1 MNTYPLLQSQ
11 LGMFFDCI
19 KYPNVRQYNLPSI
32 TSLPADVDLDRVE
45 ESIKKI
51 YAARKELRLRFMID
65 SDGNP
70 RQYVDDSHELHV
82 VRRKMSEAEF
92 QDYAYGAFI
101 RPFDIMGD
109 EPLVRWELITTEKQN
124 YQLTDIHHLV
134 CDGMTYTPT
143 LSQRDLPLA
152 YNGEPLP
159 EHPYG
164 MLEAAVDEAASM
176 NTETYERAKAYY
188 HDKFAGMEL
197 ATLSAR
203 PENPVGIMDRESSFI
218 CTDTVDHWC
227 KENGIAVN
235 LLFQAAFS
243 YALSMILREDK
254 VAYTTLNHGRLDK
267 RLREAYGM
275 YVRTVPVMSE
285 IKSGQSVREYIQSFR
300 SELMST
306 VRYGA
311 YPFTHF
317 CRDLGMVPG
326 ICFNFQALTTMKE
339 EFWFG
344 DIHTAFSQ
352 QDRGELFNDMEAF
365 IFLTNGMY
373 EIRME
378 SSSAMN
384 SRSMMRVMADSIKN
398 CMEQMMKDVDA
409 PIRDITLVSEEEK
422 AALMELGAGKQLDIN
437 LDETFAHLFVRQAK
451 QTPDALAVSDVD
463 SEFTYREMDEQSDT
477 LAHLLLSKG
486 IEADDFVC
494 VMLDR
499 TKYFPLTVLAIHKAG
514 AAYTPL
520 DLEYPNE
527 RLSYMVEN
535 SESKVV
541 ITTHEVLAAK
551 KAEGGLELGDIQI
564 IFLDDQDLSMKT
576 EPVLQTKP
584 EGLAYMIYTSGSTGL
599 PKGVML
605 HQRGLRSYIAS
616 MIDILGITSQDR
628 ISNHRPFSFDAHIQ
642 DLYPAL
648 TVGGSIHIIPTAIR
662 KEMKGLRD
670 FIVSHQVTGGSY
682 TTSLGAML
690 LSSYELPMR
699 YMTLTGEKMIG
710 LVSGK
715 VHLVNGYGP
724 TECTDLISAYH
735 LEEGRVYDDIPIG
748 RPMANSY
755 CFIVDQHNNLVPRGV
770 AGELC
775 FASVQVGCGYWKLP
789 EQTAKVFVDCP
800 FLPLQSDGKPMRM
813 YHTGDLCRWNEE
825 GQIMYSGRID
835 SQVKLRG
842 FRIELGEIETQAQK
856 VEGIQQAVA
865 MVREV
870 AGMQHLILYYKVKDG
885 ASVSEE
891 RMRDHMSQSKLA
903 EYMQPEV
910 YMQLEQFPFN
920 SSGKVNRK
928 ALPMPEIRLAEIVAP
943 ESEAEKQLFKIAAGI
958 LGHDKFGVTTNLISI
973 GLTSLSAM
981 KFGAQVDQQMGWQL
995 KTNDIMKSPT
1005 LRQLAT
1011 IGEQQG
1017 KESQGVFKGIK
1028 SADNGADKPVR
1039 KKIDLFA
1046 KKK

>member
-1 MNTYPLLQSQ
+1 MKTYPLLQSQ

-19 KYPNVRQYNLPSI
+19 KYPDVRQYNLPSI
-32 TSLPADVDLDRVE
+32 TPMTPEVDLDQIE
-45 ESIKKI
+45 TSIQKI
-51 YAARKELRLRFMID
+51 FKARKELRIRFMID
-65 SDGNP
+65 KDGNP
-70 RQYVDDSHELHV
+70 RQYVDENRQLKV
-82 VRRKMSEAEF
+82 VRRKMSEAEL
-92 QDYAYGAFI
+92 QEYAYGAFI

-109 EPLVRWELITTEKQN
+109 EPLIRWELITTEKQS
-124 YQLTDIHHLV
+124 YQLTDIHHLI
-134 CDGMTYTPT
+134 CDGMTYTPILT
-143 LSQRDLPLA
+143 QKEFPFV
-152 YNGEPLP
+152 YNGGELT
-159 EHPYG
+159 ENPYG
-164 MLEAAVDEAASM
+164 MLEAAEDEATSFE
-176 NTETYERAKAYY
+176 TESYEKAKAFYME
-188 HDKFAGMEL
+188 KFSGMEL
-197 ATLSAR
+197 ATLSPR
-203 PENPVGIMDRESSFI
+203 PENPVGMMARESSYVNI
-218 CTDTVDHWC
+218 NQVDAWC
-227 KENGIAVN
+227 KEQGIAVN

-254 VAYTTLNHGRLDK
+254 VAYTTLNHGRMDK

-275 YVRTVPVMSE
+275 FVRTVPVMSE
-285 IKSGQSVREYIQSFR
+285 IKEGQTVREYIQSFR
-300 SELMST
+300 GELMSSI
-306 VRYGA
+306 RYGA

-326 ICFNFQALTTMKE
+326 ICFNYQAIPGMKE

-344 DIHTAFSQ
+344 DIHCRGYQ
-352 QDRGELFNDMEAF
+352 QDRGELFNDLEAF
-365 IFLTNGMY
+365 IFLTDENY

-384 SRSMMRVMADSIKN
+384 SHTTMRIMADSIKN
-398 CMEQMMKDVDA
+398 CLEQMMEQVDS
-409 PIRDITLVSEEEK
+409 PVQKISLVNEADK
-422 AALMELGAGKQLDIN
+422 VALIELGAGKKLDIN
-437 LDETFAHLFVRQAK
+437 LNETFAELFVRQAK
-451 QTPDALAVSDVD
+451 KTPDALAVSDMN
-463 SEFTYREMDEQSDT
+463 SELTYQQMDEQSDT
-477 LAHLLLSKG
+477 LAHLLIDKG
-486 IEADDFVC
+486 IKANDFVC

-499 TKYFPLTVLAIHKAG
+499 TKDFPLTVLAIHKAA

-541 ITTHEVLAAK
+541 ITTHEVYAAK
-551 KAEGGLELGDIQI
+551 MAEGGLELGNIQMI
-564 IFLDDQDLSMKT
+564 YLDEIDLTKKT
-576 EPVLQTKP
+576 DPVLLTKP

-616 MIDILGITSQDR
+616 MTDILGITDKDR

-642 DLYPAL
+642 DLYPAI
-648 TVGGSIHIIPTAIR
+648 TVGGSIHIMPTAIR

-670 FIVSHQVTGGSY
+670 FIVSHQITGGSY

-690 LSSYELPMR
+690 LDSYELPLR

-710 LVSGK
+710 LVSDK

-735 LEEGRVYDDIPIG
+735 LDKGRVYDDIPIG

-755 CFIVDQHNNLVPRGV
+755 CFIVDQNNNLVPRGV

-789 EQTAKVFVDCP
+789 EQTEKVFGDCP
-800 FLPLQSDGKPMRM
+800 FLPLQADGKPMRM
-813 YHTGDLCRWNEE
+813 YHTGDLCRWNDED
-825 GQIMYSGRID
+825 QIMYSGRID

-870 AGMQHLILYYKVKDG
+870 LGVQHLILYYTVKDG
-885 ASVSEE
+885 YRVTDNQIRTFLE
-891 RMRDHMSQSKLA
+891 QTKLA

-910 YMQLEQFPFN
+910 YMQLESFPFN

-928 ALPMPEIRLAEIVAP
+928 VLPLPEIKAEEVVAP
-943 ESEAEKQLFKIAAGI
+943 ETDTERTLFNIASAI
-958 LGHDKFGVTTNLISI
+958 LGHDKFGMTTNLISI
-973 GLTSLSAM
+973 GMTSLSAM
-981 KFGAQVDQQMGWQL
+981 KFGAQVEQQLGWQL
-995 KTNDIMKSPT
+995 KTNDIMRTPT
-1005 LRQLAT
+1005 LRQLAA
-1011 IGEQQG
+1011 IGGTQH
-1017 KESQGVFKGIK
+1017 QGVFKDMK
-1028 SADNGADKPVR
+1028 MSDNGEAKPIR

>member
-1 MNTYPLLQSQ
+1 MKTYPLLQSQ

-19 KYPNVRQYNLPSI
+19 KFPDVRQYNLPSI
-32 TSLPADVDLDRVE
+32 TPLTPEVDLDQIE
-45 ESIKKI
+45 TSIQKI
-51 YAARKELRLRFMID
+51 FKARKELRIRFMID
-65 SDGNP
+65 KDGNP
-70 RQYVDDSHELHV
+70 RQYVDENRQLKV

-92 QDYAYGAFI
+92 QEYAYGAFI

-109 EPLVRWELITTEKQN
+109 EPLIRWELITTEKQS
-124 YQLTDIHHLV
+124 YQLTDIHHLI
-134 CDGMTYTPT
+134 CDGMTYTPILT
-143 LSQRDLPLA
+143 QKEFPFV
-152 YNGEPLP
+152 YNGGELT
-159 EHPYG
+159 EIPYG
-164 MLEAAVDEAASM
+164 MLEAAEDEATSFE
-176 NTETYERAKAYY
+176 TESYEKAKAFYVE
-188 HDKFAGMEL
+188 KFSGMEL
-197 ATLSAR
+197 ATLSPR
-203 PENPVGIMDRESSFI
+203 PENPVGMMARESAYVN
-218 CTDTVDHWC
+218 TNQVDAWC
-227 KENGIAVN
+227 KEQGIAVN

-254 VAYTTLNHGRLDK
+254 VAYTTLNHGRMDK

-275 YVRTVPVMSE
+275 FVRTVPVMSE
-285 IKSGQSVREYIQSFR
+285 IKEGQTVREYIQSFR
-300 SELMST
+300 GELMSSI
-306 VRYGA
+306 RYGA

-326 ICFNFQALTTMKE
+326 ICFNYQAIPGMKE

-344 DIHTAFSQ
+344 DIHCRGYQ
-352 QDRGELFNDMEAF
+352 QDRGELFNDLEAF
-365 IFLTNGMY
+365 IFLTDENY

-384 SRSMMRVMADSIKN
+384 NHTTMRIMADSIKN
-398 CMEQMMKDVDA
+398 CLEQMMEQIDSPVQK
-409 PIRDITLVSEEEK
+409 ISLVNEADK
-422 AALMELGAGKQLDIN
+422 VALIELGAGKKLDIN
-437 LDETFAHLFVRQAK
+437 LNETFAELFVRQAK
-451 QTPDALAVSDVD
+451 KTPAALAVSDMN
-463 SEFTYREMDEQSDT
+463 SELTYQQMDEQSDT
-477 LAHLLLSKG
+477 LAHLLIDKG
-486 IEADDFVC
+486 IKANDFVC

-499 TKYFPLTVLAIHKAG
+499 TKDFPLTVLAIHKAA

-541 ITTHEVLAAK
+541 ITTHEVYAAK
-551 KAEGGLELGDIQI
+551 MAEGGLELGNIQMI
-564 IFLDDQDLSMKT
+564 YLDEIDLTKKT
-576 EPVLQTKP
+576 DPVLLTKP

-616 MIDILGITSQDR
+616 MTDILGITDKDR

-642 DLYPAL
+642 DLYPAI
-648 TVGGSIHIIPTAIR
+648 TVGGSIHIMPTAIR

-670 FIVSHQVTGGSY
+670 FIVSHQITGGSY

-690 LSSYELPMR
+690 LDSYELPLR

-710 LVSGK
+710 LVSDK

-735 LEEGRVYDDIPIG
+735 LDKGRVYDDIPIG

-755 CFIVDQHNNLVPRGV
+755 CFIVDQNNNLVPRGV

-789 EQTAKVFVDCP
+789 EQTEKVFGDCP
-800 FLPLQSDGKPMRM
+800 FLPLQADGKPMRM
-813 YHTGDLCRWNEE
+813 YHTGDLCRWNDED
-825 GQIMYSGRID
+825 QIMYSGRID

-870 AGMQHLILYYKVKDG
+870 LGVQHLILYYTVKDG
-885 ASVSEE
+885 YHVTDNQIRTFLE
-891 RMRDHMSQSKLA
+891 QTKLA

-910 YMQLEQFPFN
+910 YMQLESFPFN

-928 ALPMPEIRLAEIVAP
+928 VLPLPEIKAEEVVAP
-943 ESEAEKQLFKIAAGI
+943 ETETERTLFNIASAI
-958 LGHDKFGVTTNLISI
+958 LGHDKFGMTTNLISI
-973 GLTSLSAM
+973 GMTSLSAM
-981 KFGAQVDQQMGWQL
+981 KFGAQVEQQLGWQL
-995 KTNDIMKSPT
+995 KTNDIMRTPT
-1005 LRQLAT
+1005 LRQLAA
-1011 IGEQQG
+1011 IGGTQH
-1017 KESQGVFKGIK
+1017 QGVFKGMK
-1028 SADNGADKPVR
+1028 MSDNGEAKPIR

>member
-1 MNTYPLLQSQ
+1 MKTYPLLQSQ

-19 KYPNVRQYNLPSI
+19 KFPDVRQYNLPSI
-32 TSLPADVDLDRVE
+32 TPLTPEVDLDQIE
-45 ESIKKI
+45 TAIQKI
-51 YAARKELRLRFMID
+51 FKARKELRIRFMID
-65 SDGNP
+65 KDGNP
-70 RQYVDDSHELHV
+70 RQYVDENRQLKV
-82 VRRKMSEAEF
+82 VRRKMSEAEL
-92 QDYAYGAFI
+92 QEYAYGAFI

-109 EPLVRWELITTEKQN
+109 EPLIRWELITTEKQS

-134 CDGMTYTPT
+134 CDGMTYTPILT
-143 LSQRDLPLA
+143 QKEFPFA
-152 YNGEPLP
+152 YNGGELT
-159 EHPYG
+159 ENPYG
-164 MLEAAVDEAASM
+164 MLEAAEDEATSFE
-176 NTETYERAKAYY
+176 TESYEKAKAFYME
-188 HDKFAGMEL
+188 KFAGMEL
-197 ATLSAR
+197 ATLSPR
-203 PENPVGIMDRESSFI
+203 PENPVGMMARESSYVNI
-218 CTDTVDHWC
+218 NQVDAWC
-227 KENGIAVN
+227 KEQGIAVN

-254 VAYTTLNHGRLDK
+254 VAYTTLNHGRMDK

-275 YVRTVPVMSE
+275 FVRTVPVMSE
-285 IKSGQSVREYIQSFR
+285 IKEGQTVREYIQSFR
-300 SELMST
+300 GELMSSI
-306 VRYGA
+306 RYGA

-326 ICFNFQALTTMKE
+326 ICFNYQAIPGMKE

-344 DIHTAFSQ
+344 DIHCRGYQ
-352 QDRGELFNDMEAF
+352 QDRGELFNDLEAF
-365 IFLTNGMY
+365 IFLTDENY

-384 SRSMMRVMADSIKN
+384 SHTTMRIMADSIKN
-398 CMEQMMKDVDA
+398 CLEQMMEQIDSPVQK
-409 PIRDITLVSEEEK
+409 ISLVNEADK
-422 AALMELGAGKQLDIN
+422 AALIELGAGKKLDIN
-437 LDETFAHLFVRQAK
+437 LNETFAELFVRQAK
-451 QTPDALAVSDVD
+451 KTPAALAVSDMN
-463 SEFTYREMDEQSDT
+463 SELTYQQMDEQSDT
-477 LAHLLLSKG
+477 LAHLLIDKG
-486 IEADDFVC
+486 IKANDFVC

-499 TKYFPLTVLAIHKAG
+499 TKDFPLTVLAIHKAA

-541 ITTHEVLAAK
+541 ITTHEVYAAK
-551 KAEGGLELGDIQI
+551 MAEGGLELGNIQI
-564 IFLDDQDLSMKT
+564 IYLDEIDLTKKT
-576 EPVLQTKP
+576 DPVLLTKP

-616 MIDILGITSQDR
+616 MTDILGITDKDR

-642 DLYPAL
+642 DLYPAI
-648 TVGGSIHIIPTAIR
+648 TVGGSIHIMPTAIR

-670 FIVSHQVTGGSY
+670 FIVSHQITGGSY

-690 LSSYELPMR
+690 LDSYELPLR

-710 LVSGK
+710 LVSDK

-735 LEEGRVYDDIPIG
+735 LDKGRVYDDIPIG

-755 CFIVDQHNNLVPRGV
+755 CFIVDQNNNLVPRGV

-789 EQTAKVFVDCP
+789 EQTEKVFGDCP
-800 FLPLQSDGKPMRM
+800 FLPLQADGKPMRM
-813 YHTGDLCRWNEE
+813 YHTGDLCRWNDED
-825 GQIMYSGRID
+825 QIMYSGRID

-870 AGMQHLILYYKVKDG
+870 LGVQHLILYYTVKDG
-885 ASVSEE
+885 YHVTDNQIRTFLE
-891 RMRDHMSQSKLA
+891 QTKLA

-910 YMQLEQFPFN
+910 YMQLESFPFN

-928 ALPMPEIRLAEIVAP
+928 VLPLPEIKAEEVVAP
-943 ESEAEKQLFKIAAGI
+943 ETETERTLFNIASAI
-958 LGHDKFGVTTNLISI
+958 LGHDKFGMTTNLISI
-973 GLTSLSAM
+973 GMTSLSAM
-981 KFGAQVDQQMGWQL
+981 KFGAQVEQQLGWQL
-995 KTNDIMKSPT
+995 KTNDIMRTPT
-1005 LRQLAT
+1005 LRQLAA
-1011 IGEQQG
+1011 IGGTQHQG
-1017 KESQGVFKGIK
+1017 IFKDMK
-1028 SADNGADKPVR
+1028 MSDNGEAKPIR

>member
-1 MNTYPLLQSQ
+1 MKTYPLLQSQ

-19 KYPNVRQYNLPSI
+19 KFPDVRQYNLPSI
-32 TSLPADVDLDRVE
+32 TPLTPEVDLDQIE
-45 ESIKKI
+45 TAIQKI
-51 YAARKELRLRFMID
+51 FKARKELRIRFMID
-65 SDGNP
+65 KDGNP
-70 RQYVDDSHELHV
+70 RQYVDENRQLKV
-82 VRRKMSEAEF
+82 VRRKMSEAEL
-92 QDYAYGAFI
+92 QEYAYGAFI

-109 EPLVRWELITTEKQN
+109 EPLVRWELITTEKQS

-134 CDGMTYTPT
+134 CDGMTYTPILT
-143 LSQRDLPLA
+143 QKEFPFA
-152 YNGEPLP
+152 YNGGELT
-159 EHPYG
+159 ENPYG
-164 MLEAAVDEAASM
+164 MLEAAEDEATSFK
-176 NTETYERAKAYY
+176 TESYEKAKAFYME
-188 HDKFAGMEL
+188 KFAGMEL
-197 ATLSAR
+197 ATLSPR
-203 PENPVGIMDRESSFI
+203 PENPVGMMARESSYVNI
-218 CTDTVDHWC
+218 NQVDAWC
-227 KENGIAVN
+227 KEQGIAVN

-254 VAYTTLNHGRLDK
+254 VAYTTLNHGRMDK

-275 YVRTVPVMSE
+275 FVRTVPVMSE
-285 IKSGQSVREYIQSFR
+285 IKEGQTVREYIQSFR
-300 SELMST
+300 GELMSSI
-306 VRYGA
+306 RYGA

-326 ICFNFQALTTMKE
+326 ICFNYQAIPGMKE

-344 DIHTAFSQ
+344 DIHCRGYQ
-352 QDRGELFNDMEAF
+352 QDRGELFNDLEAF
-365 IFLTNGMY
+365 IFLTDENY

-384 SRSMMRVMADSIKN
+384 NHTTMRIMADSIKN
-398 CMEQMMKDVDA
+398 CLEQMMEQIDSPVQK
-409 PIRDITLVSEEEK
+409 ISLVNEADK
-422 AALMELGAGKQLDIN
+422 AALIELGAGKKLDIN
-437 LDETFAHLFVRQAK
+437 LNETFAELFVRQAK
-451 QTPDALAVSDVD
+451 KTPAALAVSDMN
-463 SEFTYREMDEQSDT
+463 SELTYQQMDEQSDT
-477 LAHLLLSKG
+477 LAHLLIDKG
-486 IEADDFVC
+486 IKANDFVC

-499 TKYFPLTVLAIHKAG
+499 TKDFPLTVLAIHKAA

-541 ITTHEVLAAK
+541 ITTHEVYAAK
-551 KAEGGLELGDIQI
+551 MAEGGLELGNIQMI
-564 IFLDDQDLSMKT
+564 YLDEIDLTKKT
-576 EPVLQTKP
+576 DPVLLTKP

-616 MIDILGITSQDR
+616 MTDILGITDKDR

-642 DLYPAL
+642 DLYPAI
-648 TVGGSIHIIPTAIR
+648 TVGGSIHIMPTAIR

-670 FIVSHQVTGGSY
+670 FIVSHQITGGSY

-690 LSSYELPMR
+690 LDSYELPLR

-710 LVSGK
+710 LVSDK

-735 LEEGRVYDDIPIG
+735 LDKGRVYDDIPIG

-755 CFIVDQHNNLVPRGV
+755 CFIVDQNNNLVPRGV

-789 EQTAKVFVDCP
+789 EQTEKVFGDCP
-800 FLPLQSDGKPMRM
+800 FLPLQADGKPMRM
-813 YHTGDLCRWNEE
+813 YHTGDLCRWNDED
-825 GQIMYSGRID
+825 QIMYSGRID

-870 AGMQHLILYYKVKDG
+870 LGVQHLILYYTVKDG
-885 ASVSEE
+885 YHVTDNQIRTFLE
-891 RMRDHMSQSKLA
+891 QTKLA

-910 YMQLEQFPFN
+910 YMQLESFPFN

-928 ALPMPEIRLAEIVAP
+928 VLPLPEIKAEEVVAP
-943 ESEAEKQLFKIAAGI
+943 ETDTERTLFNIASAI
-958 LGHDKFGVTTNLISI
+958 LGHDKFGMTTNLISI
-973 GLTSLSAM
+973 GMTSLSAM
-981 KFGAQVDQQMGWQL
+981 KFGAQVEQQLGWQL
-995 KTNDIMKSPT
+995 KTNDIMRTPT
-1005 LRQLAT
+1005 LRQLAA
-1011 IGEQQG
+1011 IGGTQH
-1017 KESQGVFKGIK
+1017 QGVFKDMK
-1028 SADNGADKPVR
+1028 MSDNGEAKPIR

>member
-1 MNTYPLLQSQ
+1 MKTYPLLQSQ

-19 KYPNVRQYNLPSI
+19 KYPDVRQYNLPSI
-32 TSLPADVDLDRVE
+32 TPLTPEVDLDQIE
-45 ESIKKI
+45 TAIQKI
-51 YAARKELRLRFMID
+51 FKARKELRIRFMID
-65 SDGNP
+65 KDGNP
-70 RQYVDDSHELHV
+70 RQYVDENRQLKV
-82 VRRKMSEAEF
+82 VRRKMSEAEL
-92 QDYAYGAFI
+92 QEYAYGAFI

-109 EPLVRWELITTEKQN
+109 EPLVRWELITTEKQS

-134 CDGMTYTPT
+134 CDGMTYTPILT
-143 LSQRDLPLA
+143 QKEFPFA
-152 YNGEPLP
+152 YNGGELT
-159 EHPYG
+159 ENPYG
-164 MLEAAVDEAASM
+164 MLEAAEDEAASFE
-176 NTETYERAKAYY
+176 TESYEKAKAFYME
-188 HDKFAGMEL
+188 KFSGMEL
-197 ATLSAR
+197 ATLSPR
-203 PENPVGIMDRESSFI
+203 PENPVGMMARESSYVNI
-218 CTDTVDHWC
+218 NQVDTWC
-227 KENGIAVN
+227 KEQGIAVN

-254 VAYTTLNHGRLDK
+254 VAYTTLNHGRMDK

-275 YVRTVPVMSE
+275 FVRTVPVMSE
-285 IKSGQSVREYIQSFR
+285 IKEGQTVREYIQSFR
-300 SELMST
+300 GELMSSI
-306 VRYGA
+306 RYGA

-326 ICFNFQALTTMKE
+326 ICFNYQAIPGMKE

-344 DIHTAFSQ
+344 DIHCRGYQ
-352 QDRGELFNDMEAF
+352 QDRGELFNDLEAF
-365 IFLTNGMY
+365 IFLTDENY

-384 SRSMMRVMADSIKN
+384 NHTTMRIMADSIKN
-398 CMEQMMKDVDA
+398 CLEQMMEQIDSPVQK
-409 PIRDITLVSEEEK
+409 ISLVNEADK
-422 AALMELGAGKQLDIN
+422 VALIELGAGKKLDIN
-437 LDETFAHLFVRQAK
+437 LNETFAELFVRQAK
-451 QTPDALAVSDVD
+451 KTPDALAVSDFN
-463 SEFTYREMDEQSDT
+463 SELTYQQMDEQSDT
-477 LAHLLLSKG
+477 LAHLLIDKG
-486 IEADDFVC
+486 IKANDFVC

-499 TKYFPLTVLAIHKAG
+499 TKDFPLTVLAIHKAA

-541 ITTHEVLAAK
+541 ITTHEVYAAK
-551 KAEGGLELGDIQI
+551 MAEGGLELGNIQMI
-564 IFLDDQDLSMKT
+564 YLDEIDLTKKT
-576 EPVLQTKP
+576 DPVLLTKP

-616 MIDILGITSQDR
+616 MTDILGITDKDR

-642 DLYPAL
+642 DLYPAI
-648 TVGGSIHIIPTAIR
+648 TVGGSIHIMPTAIR

-670 FIVSHQVTGGSY
+670 FIVSHQITGGSY

-690 LSSYELPMR
+690 LDSYELPLR

-710 LVSGK
+710 LVSDK

-735 LEEGRVYDDIPIG
+735 LDKGRVYDDIPIG

-755 CFIVDQHNNLVPRGV
+755 CFIVDQNNNLVPRGV

-789 EQTAKVFVDCP
+789 EQTEKVFGDCP
-800 FLPLQSDGKPMRM
+800 FLPLQADGKPMRM
-813 YHTGDLCRWNEE
+813 YHTGDLCRWNDED
-825 GQIMYSGRID
+825 QIMYSGRID

-870 AGMQHLILYYKVKDG
+870 LGVQHLILYYTVKDG
-885 ASVSEE
+885 YRVTDNQIRTFLE
-891 RMRDHMSQSKLA
+891 QTKLA

-910 YMQLEQFPFN
+910 YMQLESFPFN

-928 ALPMPEIRLAEIVAP
+928 VLPLPEIKAEEVVAP
-943 ESEAEKQLFKIAAGI
+943 ETDTERTLFNIASAI
-958 LGHDKFGVTTNLISI
+958 LGHDKFGMTTNLISI
-973 GLTSLSAM
+973 GMTSLSAM
-981 KFGAQVDQQMGWQL
+981 KFGAQVEQQLGWQL
-995 KTNDIMKSPT
+995 KTNDIMRTPT
-1005 LRQLAT
+1005 LRQLAA
-1011 IGEQQG
+1011 IGGTQH
-1017 KESQGVFKGIK
+1017 QGVFKDMK
-1028 SADNGADKPVR
+1028 MSDNGEAKPIR

>member
-1 MNTYPLLQSQ
+1 MKTYPLLQSQ

-19 KYPNVRQYNLPSI
+19 KYPDVRQYNLPSI
-32 TSLPADVDLDRVE
+32 TPMTPEVDLDQIE
-45 ESIKKI
+45 TSIQKI
-51 YAARKELRLRFMID
+51 FKARKELRIRFMID
-65 SDGNP
+65 KDGNP
-70 RQYVDDSHELHV
+70 RQYVDENRQLKV

-92 QDYAYGAFI
+92 QEYAYGAFI

-109 EPLVRWELITTEKQN
+109 EPLIRWELITTEKQS
-124 YQLTDIHHLV
+124 YQLTDIHHLI
-134 CDGMTYTPT
+134 CDGMTYTPILT
-143 LSQRDLPLA
+143 QKEFPFV
-152 YNGEPLP
+152 YNGGELT
-159 EHPYG
+159 ENPYG
-164 MLEAAVDEAASM
+164 MLEAAEDEATSFE
-176 NTETYERAKAYY
+176 TESYEKAKAFYME
-188 HDKFAGMEL
+188 KFSGMEL
-197 ATLSAR
+197 ATLSPR
-203 PENPVGIMDRESSFI
+203 PENPVGMMARESSYVNI
-218 CTDTVDHWC
+218 NQVDAWC
-227 KENGIAVN
+227 KEQGIAVN

-254 VAYTTLNHGRLDK
+254 VAYTTLNHGRMDK

-275 YVRTVPVMSE
+275 FVRTVPVMSE
-285 IKSGQSVREYIQSFR
+285 IKEGQTVREYIQSFR
-300 SELMST
+300 GELMSSI
-306 VRYGA
+306 RYGA

-326 ICFNFQALTTMKE
+326 ICFNYQAIPGMKE

-344 DIHTAFSQ
+344 DIHCRGSQ
-352 QDRGELFNDMEAF
+352 QDRGELFNDLEAF
-365 IFLTNGMY
+365 IFLTDENY

-384 SRSMMRVMADSIKN
+384 SHTTMRIMADSIKN
-398 CMEQMMKDVDA
+398 CLEQMMEQIDSPVQK
-409 PIRDITLVSEEEK
+409 ISLVNEADK
-422 AALMELGAGKQLDIN
+422 AALIELGAGKKLDIN
-437 LDETFAHLFVRQAK
+437 LNETFAELFVRQAK
-451 QTPDALAVSDVD
+451 KTPAALAVSDMN
-463 SEFTYREMDEQSDT
+463 SELTYQQMDEQSDT
-477 LAHLLLSKG
+477 LAHLLIDKG
-486 IEADDFVC
+486 IKANDFVC

-499 TKYFPLTVLAIHKAG
+499 TKDFPLTVLAIHKAA

-541 ITTHEVLAAK
+541 ITTHEVYAAK
-551 KAEGGLELGDIQI
+551 MAEGGLELGNIQI
-564 IFLDDQDLSMKT
+564 IYLDEIDLTKKT
-576 EPVLQTKP
+576 DPVLLTKP

-616 MIDILGITSQDR
+616 MTDILGITDKDR

-642 DLYPAL
+642 DLYPAI
-648 TVGGSIHIIPTAIR
+648 TVGGSIHIMPTAIR

-670 FIVSHQVTGGSY
+670 FIVSHQITGGSY

-690 LSSYELPMR
+690 LDSYELPLR

-710 LVSGK
+710 LVSDK

-735 LEEGRVYDDIPIG
+735 LDKGRVYDDIPIG

-755 CFIVDQHNNLVPRGV
+755 CFIVDQNNNLVPRGV

-789 EQTAKVFVDCP
+789 EQTEKVFGDCP
-800 FLPLQSDGKPMRM
+800 FLPLQADGKPMRM
-813 YHTGDLCRWNEE
+813 YHTGDLCRWNDED
-825 GQIMYSGRID
+825 QIMYSGRID

-870 AGMQHLILYYKVKDG
+870 LGVQHLILYYTVKDG
-885 ASVSEE
+885 YHVTDNQIRTFLE
-891 RMRDHMSQSKLA
+891 QTKLA

-910 YMQLEQFPFN
+910 YMQLESFPFN

-928 ALPMPEIRLAEIVAP
+928 VLPLPEIKAEEVVAP
-943 ESEAEKQLFKIAAGI
+943 ETDTERTLFNIASAI
-958 LGHDKFGVTTNLISI
+958 LGHDKFGMTTNLISI
-973 GLTSLSAM
+973 GMTSLSAM
-981 KFGAQVDQQMGWQL
+981 KFGAQVEQQLGWQL
-995 KTNDIMKSPT
+995 KTNDIMRTPT
-1005 LRQLAT
+1005 LRQLAA
-1011 IGEQQG
+1011 IGGTQH
-1017 KESQGVFKGIK
+1017 QGVFKGMK
-1028 SADNGADKPVR
+1028 MSDNGEAKPIR

>member
-1 MNTYPLLQSQ
+1 MKTYPLLQSQ

-19 KYPNVRQYNLPSI
+19 KYPDVRQYNLPSI
-32 TSLPADVDLDRVE
+32 TPLTPEVDLDQIE
-45 ESIKKI
+45 TAIQKI
-51 YAARKELRLRFMID
+51 FKARKELRIRFMID
-65 SDGNP
+65 KDGNP
-70 RQYVDDSHELHV
+70 RQYVDENRQLKV
-82 VRRKMSEAEF
+82 VRRKMSEAEL
-92 QDYAYGAFI
+92 QEYAYGAFI

-109 EPLVRWELITTEKQN
+109 EPLVRWELITTEKQS
-124 YQLTDIHHLV
+124 YQLTDIHHLI
-134 CDGMTYTPT
+134 CDGMTYTPILT
-143 LSQRDLPLA
+143 QKEFPFV
-152 YNGEPLP
+152 YNGGELT
-159 EHPYG
+159 ENPYG
-164 MLEAAVDEAASM
+164 MLEAAEDEATSFE
-176 NTETYERAKAYY
+176 TESYEKAKAFYME
-188 HDKFAGMEL
+188 KFSGMEL
-197 ATLSAR
+197 ATLSPR
-203 PENPVGIMDRESSFI
+203 PENPVGMMARESSYVNI
-218 CTDTVDHWC
+218 NQVDAWC
-227 KENGIAVN
+227 KEQGIAVN

-254 VAYTTLNHGRLDK
+254 VAYTTLNHGRMDK

-275 YVRTVPVMSE
+275 FVRTVPVMSE
-285 IKSGQSVREYIQSFR
+285 IKEGQTVREYIQSFR
-300 SELMST
+300 GELMSSI
-306 VRYGA
+306 RYGA

-326 ICFNFQALTTMKE
+326 ICFNYQAIPGMKE

-344 DIHTAFSQ
+344 DIHCRGYQ
-352 QDRGELFNDMEAF
+352 QDRGELFNDLEAF
-365 IFLTNGMY
+365 IFLTDENY

-384 SRSMMRVMADSIKN
+384 NHTTMRIMADSIKN
-398 CMEQMMKDVDA
+398 CLEQMMEQIDSPVQK
-409 PIRDITLVSEEEK
+409 ISLVNEADK
-422 AALMELGAGKQLDIN
+422 AALIELGAGKKLDIN
-437 LDETFAHLFVRQAK
+437 LNETFAELFVRQAK
-451 QTPDALAVSDVD
+451 KTPAALAVSDMN
-463 SEFTYREMDEQSDT
+463 SELTYQQMDEQSDT
-477 LAHLLLSKG
+477 LAHLLIDKG
-486 IEADDFVC
+486 IKANDFVC

-499 TKYFPLTVLAIHKAG
+499 TKDFPLTVLAIHKAA

-541 ITTHEVLAAK
+541 ITTHEVYAAK
-551 KAEGGLELGDIQI
+551 MAEGGLELGNIQMI
-564 IFLDDQDLSMKT
+564 YLDEIDLTKKT
-576 EPVLQTKP
+576 DPVLLTKP

-616 MIDILGITSQDR
+616 MTDILGITDKDR

-642 DLYPAL
+642 DLYPAI
-648 TVGGSIHIIPTAIR
+648 TVGGSIHIMPTAIR

-670 FIVSHQVTGGSY
+670 FIVSHQITGGSY

-690 LSSYELPMR
+690 LDSYELPLR

-710 LVSGK
+710 LVSDK

-735 LEEGRVYDDIPIG
+735 LDKGRVYDDIPIG

-755 CFIVDQHNNLVPRGV
+755 CFIVDQNNNLVPRGV

-789 EQTAKVFVDCP
+789 EQTEKVFGDCP
-800 FLPLQSDGKPMRM
+800 FLPLQADGKPMRM
-813 YHTGDLCRWNEE
+813 YHTGDLCRWNDED
-825 GQIMYSGRID
+825 QIMYSGRID

-870 AGMQHLILYYKVKDG
+870 LGVQHLILYYTVKDG
-885 ASVSEE
+885 YHVTDNQIRTFLE
-891 RMRDHMSQSKLA
+891 QTKLA

-910 YMQLEQFPFN
+910 YMQLESFPFN

-928 ALPMPEIRLAEIVAP
+928 VLPLPEIKAEEVVAP
-943 ESEAEKQLFKIAAGI
+943 ETDTERTLFNIASAI
-958 LGHDKFGVTTNLISI
+958 LGHDKFGMTTNLISI
-973 GLTSLSAM
+973 GMTSLSAM
-981 KFGAQVDQQMGWQL
+981 KFGAQVEQQLGWQL
-995 KTNDIMKSPT
+995 KTNDIMRTPT
-1005 LRQLAT
+1005 LRQLAA
-1011 IGEQQG
+1011 IGGTQH
-1017 KESQGVFKGIK
+1017 QGVFKDMK
-1028 SADNGADKPVR
+1028 MSDNGEAKPIR

>member
-1 MNTYPLLQSQ
+1 MKTYPLLQSQ

-19 KYPNVRQYNLPSI
+19 KYPKVRQYNIPTI
-32 TSLPADVDLDRVE
+32 TPLAPEVDLDRVE
-45 ESIKKI
+45 AVIQQIFKV
-51 YAARKELRLRFMID
+51 RKELRIRFMVD
-65 SDGNP
+65 KDGNP
-70 RQYVDDSHELHV
+70 RQYVDENRRLKV
-82 VRRKMSEAEF
+82 VRRNMSEASLQE
-92 QDYAYGAFI
+92 YAYGAFI

-124 YQLTDIHHLV
+124 YQLLDIHHLV
-134 CDGMTYTPT
+134 CDGMTYTPMLT
-143 LSQRDLPLA
+143 QKDIPLA
-152 YNGEPLP
+152 YNGGELT
-159 EHPYG
+159 ENPYG
-164 MLEAAVDEAASM
+164 MLEAAEDEAASF
-176 NTETYERAKAYY
+176 NTESYEKAKAFYQE
-188 HDKFAGMEL
+188 KFAGMEL
-197 ATLSAR
+197 ATLSSR
-203 PENPVGIMDRESSFI
+203 PENPVGMMARKSSYVNI
-218 CTDTVDHWC
+218 NKVDAWC
-227 KENGIAVN
+227 KEQGIAVN

-243 YALSMILREDK
+243 YALSMVLREDK
-254 VAYTTLNHGRLDK
+254 VAYTTLNHGRIDK

-275 YVRTVPVMSE
+275 FVRIVPVISE
-285 IKSGQSVREYIQSFR
+285 IKEGQTVREYIQGFR
-300 SELMST
+300 SELMSSI
-306 VRYGA
+306 RYGA

-317 CRDLGMVPG
+317 CRDLGMAPG
-326 ICFNFQALTTMKE
+326 ICFNFQAIPGMKE

-344 DIHTAFSQ
+344 DIHCRCFQ
-352 QDRGELFNDMEAF
+352 QDRGELFNDLEAF
-365 IFLTNGMY
+365 IFLTDENY

-384 SRSMMRVMADSIKN
+384 SHATMRIMADSIKN
-398 CMEQMMKDVDA
+398 CLEQMMEQIDSPVQK
-409 PIRDITLVSEEEK
+409 ITLVNEADK
-422 AALMELGAGKQLDIN
+422 AALIALGAGKKLDIN
-437 LDETFAHLFVRQAK
+437 LNETFAELFVRQAK
-451 QTPDALAVSDVD
+451 KTPDALAVSDFN
-463 SEFTYREMDEQSDT
+463 SELTYRQMDEQSDT
-477 LAHLLLSKG
+477 LAHLLIDKG
-486 IEADDFVC
+486 IKANDFVC

-499 TKYFPLTVLAIHKAG
+499 TKHFPLTVLAIHKAA

-535 SESKVV
+535 SESKAV
-541 ITTHEVLAAK
+541 ITTHEVYAAK
-551 KAEGGLELGDIQI
+551 MAEGGLELGDIQMI
-564 IFLDDQDLSMKT
+564 YLDETDLTKKT
-576 EPVLQTKP
+576 APVLLTKP

-616 MIDILGITSQDR
+616 MTDILGITDNDR

-642 DLYPAL
+642 DLYPAI
-648 TVGGSIHIIPTAIR
+648 TVGGSIHIMPTAIR

-670 FIVSHQVTGGSY
+670 FIVSHQITGGSY

-690 LSSYELPMR
+690 LDSYELPLR

-710 LVSGK
+710 LVSDK

-735 LEEGRVYDDIPIG
+735 LEKGRVYDDIPIG

-755 CFIVDQHNNLVPRGV
+755 CFIVDQNNNLVPRGV

-789 EQTAKVFVDCP
+789 EQTEKVFGDCP
-800 FLPLQSDGKPMRM
+800 FLPLQADGKPMRM

-825 GQIMYSGRID
+825 DQIIYSGRID

-856 VEGIQQAVA
+856 MEGIQQAVA

-870 AGMQHLILYYKVKDG
+870 VGVQHLILYYSVKEGYRVTDDQIRTFLEQTG
-885 ASVSEE
+885 
-891 RMRDHMSQSKLA
+891 LA
-903 EYMQPEV
+903 AYMQPEV
-910 YMQLEQFPFN
+910 YMQLETFPFN

-928 ALPMPEIRLAEIVAP
+928 ALPLPEIKAEDVVAP
-943 ESEAEKQLFKIAAGI
+943 ETETERILFNMASTI
-958 LGHDKFGVTTNLISI
+958 LGHDQFGMTTNLISI

-981 KFGAQVDQQMGWQL
+981 TFGARIEQTLGWQL
-995 KTNDIMKSPT
+995 KTSDIMRAPT
-1005 LRQLAT
+1005 LRQLAALGGT
-1011 IGEQQG
+1011 QH
-1017 KESQGVFKGIK
+1017 QGVFKDMKTSDTGE
-1028 SADNGADKPVR
+1028 AKPIR

>member
-1 MNTYPLLQSQ
+1 MKTYPLLQSQ

-19 KYPNVRQYNLPSI
+19 KFPDVRQYNLPSI
-32 TSLPADVDLDRVE
+32 TPLTPEVDLDQIE
-45 ESIKKI
+45 TAIQKI
-51 YAARKELRLRFMID
+51 FKARKELRIRFMID
-65 SDGNP
+65 KDGNP
-70 RQYVDDSHELHV
+70 RQYVDENRQLKV
-82 VRRKMSEAEF
+82 VRRKMSEAEL
-92 QDYAYGAFI
+92 QEYAYGAFI

-109 EPLVRWELITTEKQN
+109 EPLIRWELITTEKQS
-124 YQLTDIHHLV
+124 YQLTDIHHLI
-134 CDGMTYTPT
+134 CDGMTYTPILT
-143 LSQRDLPLA
+143 QKEFPFV
-152 YNGEPLP
+152 YNGGELT
-159 EHPYG
+159 ENPYG
-164 MLEAAVDEAASM
+164 MLEAAEDEATSFE
-176 NTETYERAKAYY
+176 TESYEKAKAFYME
-188 HDKFAGMEL
+188 KFSGMEL
-197 ATLSAR
+197 ATLSPR
-203 PENPVGIMDRESSFI
+203 PENPVGMMARESSYVNI
-218 CTDTVDHWC
+218 NQVDAWC
-227 KENGIAVN
+227 KEQGIAVN

-254 VAYTTLNHGRLDK
+254 VAYTTLNHGRMDK

-275 YVRTVPVMSE
+275 FVRTVPVMSE
-285 IKSGQSVREYIQSFR
+285 IKEGQTVREYIQSFR
-300 SELMST
+300 GELMSSI
-306 VRYGA
+306 RYGA

-326 ICFNFQALTTMKE
+326 ICFNYQAIPGMKE

-344 DIHTAFSQ
+344 DIHCRGSQ
-352 QDRGELFNDMEAF
+352 QDRGELFNDLEAF
-365 IFLTNGMY
+365 IFLTDENY

-384 SRSMMRVMADSIKN
+384 SHTTMRIMADSIKN
-398 CMEQMMKDVDA
+398 CLEQMMEQIDSPVQK
-409 PIRDITLVSEEEK
+409 ISLVNEADK
-422 AALMELGAGKQLDIN
+422 AALIELGAGKKLDIN
-437 LDETFAHLFVRQAK
+437 LNETFAELFVRQAK
-451 QTPDALAVSDVD
+451 KTPDALAVSDMN
-463 SEFTYREMDEQSDT
+463 SELTYQQMDEQSDT
-477 LAHLLLSKG
+477 LAHLLIDKG
-486 IEADDFVC
+486 IKANDFVC

-499 TKYFPLTVLAIHKAG
+499 TKDFPLTVLAIHKAA

-541 ITTHEVLAAK
+541 ITTHEVYAAK
-551 KAEGGLELGDIQI
+551 MAEGGLELGNIQMI
-564 IFLDDQDLSMKT
+564 YLDEIDLTKKT
-576 EPVLQTKP
+576 DPVLLTKP

-616 MIDILGITSQDR
+616 MTDILGITDKDR

-642 DLYPAL
+642 DLYPAI
-648 TVGGSIHIIPTAIR
+648 TVGGSIHIMPTAIR

-670 FIVSHQVTGGSY
+670 FIVSHQITGGSY

-690 LSSYELPMR
+690 LDSYELPLR

-710 LVSGK
+710 LVSDK

-735 LEEGRVYDDIPIG
+735 LDKGRVYDDIPIG

-755 CFIVDQHNNLVPRGV
+755 CFIVDQNNNLVPRGV

-789 EQTAKVFVDCP
+789 EQTEKVFGDCP
-800 FLPLQSDGKPMRM
+800 FLPLQADGKPMRM
-813 YHTGDLCRWNEE
+813 YHTGDLCRWNDED
-825 GQIMYSGRID
+825 QIMYSGRID

-870 AGMQHLILYYKVKDG
+870 LGVQHLILYYTVKDG
-885 ASVSEE
+885 YRVTDNQIRTFLE
-891 RMRDHMSQSKLA
+891 QTKLA

-910 YMQLEQFPFN
+910 YMQLESFPFN

-928 ALPMPEIRLAEIVAP
+928 VLPLPEIKAEEVVAP
-943 ESEAEKQLFKIAAGI
+943 ETDTERTLFNIASAI
-958 LGHDKFGVTTNLISI
+958 LGHDKFGMTTNLISI
-973 GLTSLSAM
+973 GMTSLSAM
-981 KFGAQVDQQMGWQL
+981 KFGAQVEQQLGWQL
-995 KTNDIMKSPT
+995 KTNDIMRTPT
-1005 LRQLAT
+1005 LRQLAA
-1011 IGEQQG
+1011 IGGTQH
-1017 KESQGVFKGIK
+1017 QGVFKGMK
-1028 SADNGADKPVR
+1028 MSDNGEAKPIR